1 MVGSKPRRPASLAT
15 VTTSQRPAAINPPS
29 ATGDK
34 TLTKGLQLLE
44 SLSASQGSRGLSE
57 LALELSLT
65 KSTVHRL
72 LQTLSRC
79 GYVTREARTDRYLLS
94 SKLWRLARHSQPF
107 EALRRSVRPLL
118 NSVVEQTG
126 ESAVFA
132 LVEDDDLV
140 IIDQV
145 ETQNPVRVVFFSV
158 GQSFAIDSV
167 VPPGKTL
174 TALQL
179 IALANRSGAEAPG
192 GLRGPQLQSRQRAAS
207 VERQMAG
214 LAAIKKA
221 GAAISR
227 GEWVDGVNAVAVP
240 ISDGCPGLAV
250 LGVLSCFGPA
260 DRATE
265 AKLQKFQKILS
276 LKARELSRIF
286 DHRGL

>member
-1 MVGSKPRRPASLAT
+1 LVGSKSRQPASLRT

-29 ATGDK
+29 VIGDK
-34 TLTKGLQLLE
+34 TLTKGLQVLE
-44 SLSASQGSRGLSE
+44 SLSASQGARGISE

-79 GYVTREARTDRYLLS
+79 GYVTREAQTERYLLS
-94 SKLWRLARHSQPF
+94 SKLWRLARHSKPF

-179 IALANRSGAEAPG
+179 IALANRSDEGPG
-192 GLRGPQLQSRQRAAS
+192 GLSEPQMQLRQRTSS
-207 VERQMAG
+207 VERQMSD

-221 GAAISR
+221 GVAISR

-240 ISDGCPGLAV
+240 ISDGCRGIAV
-250 LGVLSCFGPA
+250 LGVLSCFGPV

-265 AKLQKFQKILS
+265 ARLQKFQKILS
-276 LKARELSRIF
+276 LKARELSQLIR
-286 DHRGL
+286 